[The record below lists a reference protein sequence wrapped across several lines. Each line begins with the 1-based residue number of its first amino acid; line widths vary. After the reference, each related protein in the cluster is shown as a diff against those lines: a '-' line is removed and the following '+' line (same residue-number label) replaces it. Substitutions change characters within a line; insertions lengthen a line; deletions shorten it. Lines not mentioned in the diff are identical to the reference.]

1 MCKIDFIQKG
11 PYSVTKKITKGYTL
25 GRYTLGRK
33 VNPGVRQKEPETGKM
48 YCLIKLCINY

>member
-25 GRYTLGRK
+25 GRK
-33 VNPGVRQKEPETGKM
+33 VNPGVRQKVQQ
-48 YCLIKLCINY
+48 